1 MKNEVAAESD
11 PQQLSVEAILKSIV
25 IPSCPAVLNEL
36 RSEIAR
42 EDPSQDKVARLVGT
56 DVALS
61 VAVLRL
67 VNSPFYALRSKVD
80 SISKAVSMIGSQR
93 MAMLVTNILMRQT
106 MQFKG
111 LNLVRFWDVSTKR
124 SIAMSLL
131 ARNLKGVDV
140 DTAQA
145 FGLFCDIGIP
155 LLMQRF
161 PSYLES
167 LSLANAATVLPF
179 TSIESE
185 RHGVDHAQMGSM
197 MARTWG
203 LNDTIC
209 VAIRRHHD
217 YAVFPDAS
225 VAEPVKR
232 LIAMCLVAELGIQRF
247 ARLNESN
254 EWNKGG
260 DFAASTLM
268 LSDYDLDDWIEMM
281 AEAFGQET
289 A

>member
-1 MKNEVAAESD
+1 MNNGFTAESD

-25 IPSCPAVLNEL
+25 IPSCPAVLNNL
-36 RSEIAR
+36 RAEIESE
-42 EDPSQDKVARLVGT
+42 DQDQGKIARLVGA

-93 MAMLVTNILMRQT
+93 MSMLVTNVLMRQT

-124 SIAMSLL
+124 SFAMSML
-131 ARNLKGVDV
+131 AKGLKGVDG

-161 PSYLES
+161 PSYMETLN
-167 LSLANAATVLPF
+167 LANSAQVQPF
-179 TSIESE
+179 TAVEFE
-185 RHGVDHAQMGSM
+185 RHGVEHTQIGSM

-203 LNDTIC
+203 LSDTIC

-217 YAVFPDAS
+217 YTVFPDPGVS
-225 VAEPVKR
+225 EPVKR

-254 EWNKGG
+254 EWIKGG
-260 DFAASTLM
+260 DLAASALM
-268 LSDYDLDDWIEMM
+268 LSDYDLDDWVEVM
-281 AEAFGQET
+281 AEGFNQET
-289 A
+289 G